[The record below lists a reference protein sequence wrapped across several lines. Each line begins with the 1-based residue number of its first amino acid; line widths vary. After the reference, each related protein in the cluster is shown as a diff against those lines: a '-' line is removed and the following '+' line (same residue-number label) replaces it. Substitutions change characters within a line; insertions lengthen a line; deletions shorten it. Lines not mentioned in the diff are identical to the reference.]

1 MKGVIAKARAEGRAV
16 LFEHELLDLL
26 QTLGRP
32 VPGHLYWPIASMTSV
47 DELQKTLQCCD
58 FIKESAVLKIV
69 SPQILHK
76 SDLGCVQFLHSPTA
90 QSVFD
95 AANRMLSG
103 LSEALRASVAGFLL
117 EEAIPFEAQ
126 LGHELL
132 LGLRHSAE
140 FGPVMTVGFGGTS
153 VEALSKA
160 FLEGQSTVLFSP
172 KLTGEAALDRRLQDA
187 LFFKWVTGQTR
198 GVKALCPKDAFFKEI
213 LCWRDAFLAIDAA
226 LHEDGLQIEEFE
238 LNPLV
243 FCKEN
248 QQFMPVDALLRMKPL
263 QAKAA
268 EVPLAQLRAGL
279 RPKSVA
285 LVGVSQ
291 RMNMGRIM
299 LQAILAG
306 GFDAAHLYVVKPGLE
321 EIDGVRCVSGLAAIP
336 EPVDLLV
343 VAIGASAVPALLEEA
358 FQTAQV
364 KTVLLIPGGMGETE
378 SGKGIAQQIQSLVA
392 ALDPKTRPVLL
403 GNNSVGM
410 VSQPA
415 HFDSLFIP
423 EQKLP
428 RHRDGLSGVALLSQS
443 GAFML
448 TQGGKLDFLTFDY
461 QISLGNQIDARVSDV
476 LEALSDDPQ
485 VNCFALYLEG
495 LQPGD
500 GERLVAQIAKLR
512 AQKKRV
518 VIYKGGRSGLGAQA
532 TAGHTASVAGDYR
545 IYETLLSDAG
555 ALMAGSL
562 GEFQDLVRV
571 CACLWD
577 KTPGEGGVAFLSN
590 AGYETVCLAD
600 HHGDL
605 KPAKFAPETVQK
617 IEEILK
623 KAKLETLVSARNPLD
638 VTPMAGD
645 AVHAGCAEAIL
656 ADPGVGCAV
665 LGNVPFTAAVQ
676 SLPRGM
682 NPEDCWDAPDGFAAH
697 YRALFLQTKKPFV
710 AVIDSGH
717 RYDEL
722 AEGLQLAG
730 IPTFR
735 DGDRAILALSK
746 WVQNALLPLG

>member
-1 MKGVIAKARAEGRAV
+1 
-16 LFEHELLDLL
+16 
-26 QTLGRP
+26 
-32 VPGHLYWPIASMTSV
+32 
-47 DELQKTLQCCD
+47 
-58 FIKESAVLKIV
+58 
-69 SPQILHK
+69 
-76 SDLGCVQFLHSPTA
+76 
-90 QSVFD
+90 
-95 AANRMLSG
+95 
-103 LSEALRASVAGFLL
+103 
-117 EEAIPFEAQ
+117 
-126 LGHELL
+126 
-132 LGLRHSAE
+132 
-140 FGPVMTVGFGGTS
+140 
-153 VEALSKA
+153 
-160 FLEGQSTVLFSP
+160 
-172 KLTGEAALDRRLQDA
+172 
-187 LFFKWVTGQTR
+187 
-198 GVKALCPKDAFFKEI
+198 
-213 LCWRDAFLAIDAA
+213 
-226 LHEDGLQIEEFE
+226 
-238 LNPLV
+238 
-243 FCKEN
+243 
-248 QQFMPVDALLRMKPL
+248 
-263 QAKAA
+263 
-268 EVPLAQLRAGL
+268 
-279 RPKSVA
+279 
-285 LVGVSQ
+285 
-291 RMNMGRIM
+291 MGRIM

-321 EIDGVRCVSGLAAIP
+321 EIDGVRCMPSLEAIP

-343 VAIGASAVPALLEEA
+343 VAIGAAAVPALLEEA
-358 FQTAQV
+358 FRTAQIG
-364 KTVLLIPGGMGETE
+364 TVLLIPGGMGETE
-378 SGKGIAQQIQSLVA
+378 SGKAIAEQIQVLVA
-392 ALDPKTRPVLL
+392 AQDPKTRPVLL

-476 LEALSDDPQ
+476 LEALSDDPH

-500 GERLVAQIAKLR
+500 GERLVAQIARLR

-545 IYETLLSDAG
+545 IYRTLLEDAG
-555 ALMAGSL
+555 ALMAESL

-577 KTPGEGGVAFLSN
+577 KVPGEGGVAFLSN

-600 HHGDL
+600 HHGEL

-623 KAKLETLVSARNPLD
+623 TAKLGTLVSARNPLD

-645 AVHAGCAEAIL
+645 RVHAGCAEAIL
-656 ADPGVGCAV
+656 ADPGVACAV

-746 WVQNALLPLG
+746 WMQNALLPLG